1 MKNIKEIIA
10 GKKILV
16 VEDDQISSEYLKEIL
31 ESYKVELIFVNTG
44 EDAIVE
50 VKKDPAID
58 LVLMDIR
65 LPGQNGYLTT
75 EEIKAIREDLPVIA
89 QTAYALEG
97 DREKAI
103 EAGCND
109 YISKPIKA
117 SALLELISM
126 YI

>member
-1 MKNIKEIIA
+1 MKNLKEIIA

-16 VEDDQISSEYLKEIL
+16 VEDDQISSEFLKEVL
-31 ESYKVELIFVNTG
+31 ESYNVEIVFVTKG
-44 EDAIVE
+44 EDAVE
-50 VKKDPAID
+50 KVKNDPGFD

-65 LPGQNGYLTT
+65 LPGQNGYVTT
-75 EEIKAIREDLPVIA
+75 EAIKSIRTNLPVIA

-97 DREKAI
+97 DREKALN
-103 EAGCND
+103 AGCND

-117 SALLELISM
+117 AALLELISK

>member
-44 EDAIVE
+44 EDAIAE

>member
-75 EEIKAIREDLPVIA
+75 EEIKAIREELPVIA